1 MSRFLCLLVWM
12 CIPFYT
18 MGQTDSLLKEL
29 DRVILN
35 RTQYQKVREIRIDSL
50 KTLFEHTPNKEEQY
64 TVLYRIFREYR
75 SYNMDSAL
83 SVAVRKKALAEK
95 AGIQQNIYGSEMSVA
110 EILGIMG
117 MYKESLEIMERMD
130 FSKLDGQQKAFYY
143 HLHHSLYTRL
153 SENMASEKG
162 PYQKLLSTYR
172 DSLLKYNEKG
182 TTGYDFALAGKLV
195 ELKQYDKAMEVYNRV
210 ITENRD
216 NLSVLAMAA
225 YELSEVYRKKGEA
238 EDQKKYLIVS
248 ATADVKRGART
259 YVSLIKLATLLY
271 REGDIDRAYQYMT
284 CAMEDA
290 SYSKSRFRTL
300 QISEA
305 LPVIIDAYDKKMKE
319 EKANLFKYLVLISFL
334 SGILVLSIFFIYRQ
348 MKKLSLARKE
358 VSRMLEGVRE
368 MNMELFNLNEKLS
381 DSNRIKEEYIGFIFN
396 LCSDYIDKMEN
407 YRKEIHRKLKAGKA
421 NEALQLTGST
431 SLVTDEL
438 KEFFRNFDAV
448 FLTIFPNFVEEFNNL
463 LLEGEKILPKPGDL
477 LSPELRVFALVRIGI
492 SESSKIANFLHY
504 SPQTVY
510 NYNLKV
516 RNKLAISKEEFATM
530 IHQIGR

>member
-1 MSRFLCLLVWM
+1 MNRCLSLLIWVCFPLCAA
-12 CIPFYT
+12 
-18 MGQTDSLLKEL
+18 GQTDSLLKEL

-35 RTQYQKVREIRIDSL
+35 RSQYQKIREIRIDSL
-50 KTLFEHTPNKEEQY
+50 KTLIENTDKKEDQY
-64 TVLYRIFREYR
+64 AAMLRVFREYR

-83 SVAVRKKALAEK
+83 AVAIRKKTLAEET
-95 AGIQQNIYGSEMSVA
+95 GSRRNIHESEMNIA

-117 MYKESLEIMERMD
+117 MYKESLEIMDKME
-130 FSKLDGQQKAFYY
+130 FEKLDKREKAFYF

-153 SENMASEKG
+153 SDNMVG
-162 PYQKLLSTYR
+162 PYEKLLSMYR
-172 DSLLKYNEKG
+172 DSLLQYNEKG

-195 ELKQYDKAMEVYNRV
+195 ELKQYEKAMQVFNRM
-210 ITENRD
+210 ISEKKD
-216 NLSVLAMAA
+216 SLSILAMAS
-225 YELSEVYRKKGEA
+225 YELSEIYRKRGEI
-238 EDQKKYLIVS
+238 ENEKKYLILS
-248 ATADVKRGART
+248 ATADVKRGSRS
-259 YVSLIKLATLLY
+259 YVSLIKLAIVLY
-271 REGDIDRAYQYMT
+271 REGDVDRAYQYIT

-319 EKANLFKYLVLISFL
+319 EKDNLFKYLVLISLL
-334 SGILVLSIFFIYRQ
+334 SVILVLSLFFIYRQ

-358 VSRMLEGVRE
+358 VSRMLEDVKQ
-368 MNMELFNLNEKLS
+368 MNIELNDLNEKLS

-407 YRKEIHRKLKAGKA
+407 YRKEVHRKLKAGKES
-421 NEALQLTGST
+421 EALQLTGAT

-448 FLTIFPNFVEEFNNL
+448 FLTIFPNFVEEFNDL
-463 LLEGEKILPKPGDL
+463 LLEGEKIFPKPADL
-477 LSPELRVFALVRIGI
+477 LSPELRVFALVRLGI
-492 SESSKIANFLHY
+492 QESSKIANFLHY

-516 RNKLAISKEEFATM
+516 RNKLAVSKEEFAKAM
-530 IHQIGR
+530 QLIGR

>member
-1 MSRFLCLLVWM
+1 MNRCLCFLVWI
-12 CIPFYT
+12 CLPFFAN
-18 MGQTDSLLKEL
+18 GQTDSLLSEL
-29 DRVILN
+29 DKAVQNRV
-35 RTQYQKVREIRIDSL
+35 RYQNAREIRIDSL
-50 KTLFEHTPNKEEQY
+50 KTLFAGTSSLEDRYRVQ
-64 TVLYRIFREYR
+64 YRIFREYR

-83 SVAVRKKALAEK
+83 AVAVRKKALAEET
-95 AGIQQNIYGSEMSVA
+95 GNPRNRDESEMNVA

-117 MYKESLEIMERMD
+117 MYKESLEIMDGMDISRMD
-130 FSKLDGQQKAFYY
+130 RSLKSFYF

-162 PYQKLLSTYR
+162 PYERLLSTYR
-172 DSLLKYNEKG
+172 DSLLKYNDEG
-182 TTGYDFALAGKLV
+182 TTGYDFALAGKLT
-195 ELKQYDKAMEVYNRV
+195 ERKQYDEAMKVFNRM
-210 ITENRD
+210 ITEKKD
-216 NLSVLAMAA
+216 SLSILAMAA
-225 YELSEVYRKKGEA
+225 YELSEIYRKRGDFEN
-238 EDQKKYLIVS
+238 EKKYLIIS
-248 ATADVKRGART
+248 ATSDVKRGART
-259 YVSLIKLATLLY
+259 YVSLIKLAVLLY
-271 REGDIDRAYQYMT
+271 RQGDVDRAYRYIT

-334 SGILVLSIFFIYRQ
+334 SVILVLSIIFIYRQ
-348 MKKLSLARKE
+348 MKKLSQARKE
-358 VSRMLEGVRE
+358 VSRMLEDVRQ
-368 MNMELFNLNEKLS
+368 MNMELFELNEKLS
-381 DSNRIKEEYIGFIFN
+381 DTHRIKEEYIGFVFN

-407 YRKEIHRKLKAGKA
+407 YRKEIHRKLKAGKTQ
-421 NEALQLTGST
+421 EALQLTGST

-448 FLTIFPNFVEEFNNL
+448 FLTIFPNFVEEFNRL
-463 LLEGEKILPKPGDL
+463 LQEGEKILPKPGDL
-477 LSPELRVFALVRIGI
+477 LSPELRVFALVRLGI

-516 RNKLAISKEEFATM
+516 RNKLAIPKEEFTKV

>member
-1 MSRFLCLLVWM
+1 MNRFFCILIWICL
-12 CIPFYT
+12 PFYAT
-18 MGQTDSLLKEL
+18 GQTDSLLREL
-29 DRVILN
+29 DRVIQN
-35 RTQYQKVREIRIDSL
+35 RSQYQKAREIRIDSL
-50 KTLFEHTPNKEEQY
+50 KTLFELTGSKEEKY
-64 TVLYRIFREYR
+64 KVLYRVFREYR

-83 SVAVRKKALAEK
+83 SVAIRKKALAEET
-95 AGIQQNIYGSEMSVA
+95 GIQRNIHESEMSVA

-117 MYKESLEIMERMD
+117 MYKESLEIMDRMD
-130 FSKLDGQQKAFYY
+130 FSKLDEQHKAFYF

-162 PYQKLLSTYR
+162 PYEKLLSTYR
-172 DSLLKYNEKG
+172 DSLLQYNEKG
-182 TTGYDFALAGKLV
+182 TTGYDFALAGKLA
-195 ELKQYDKAMEVYNRV
+195 ELKQYEKAMQVFDRM
-210 ITENRD
+210 IGENRD
-216 NLSVLAMAA
+216 NLSILAMAA
-225 YELSEVYRKKGEA
+225 YELSEIYRKRGET
-238 EDQKKYLIVS
+238 EDQKKNLILS

-259 YVSLIKLATLLY
+259 YVSLIKLAILLY
-271 REGDIDRAYQYMT
+271 REGDVDRAYQYIT

-290 SYSKSRFRTL
+290 AYSKSRFRTL

-319 EKANLFKYLVLISFL
+319 EKANLFKSLMLISFL
-334 SGILVLSIFFIYRQ
+334 SLILVLSLVFIYRQ

-358 VSRMLEGVRE
+358 VSRMLEDVKQ
-368 MNMELFNLNEKLS
+368 MNTELYDLNEKLS
-381 DSNRIKEEYIGFIFN
+381 DTHRIKEEYIGFIFN

-448 FLTIFPNFVEEFNNL
+448 FLTIFPNFVEEFNHL

-477 LSPELRVFALVRIGI
+477 LSPELRVFALVRLGI
-492 SESSKIANFLHY
+492 TESSKIANFLHY

-516 RNKLAISKEEFATM
+516 RNKLAISKEKFAEL
-530 IHQIGR
+530 IHVIGR

>member
-1 MSRFLCLLVWM
+1 MNRLLCFLIWICCPLWVA
-12 CIPFYT
+12 
-18 MGQTDSLLKEL
+18 GQTDSLLQEL
-29 DRVILN
+29 DRAIMN
-35 RTQYQKVREIRIDSL
+35 RVQYQNAREMRIDSL
-50 KTLFEHTPNKEEQY
+50 KTLYEHIRSKEDKY

-83 SVAVRKKALAEK
+83 SVARRKKALADETGSRQK
-95 AGIQQNIYGSEMSVA
+95 KDESEMNVA

-117 MYKESLEIMERMD
+117 MYKESLEIMDRMD
-130 FSKLDGQQKAFYY
+130 FSKLGEEQKAFYY

-153 SENMASEKG
+153 SENMAA
-162 PYQKLLSTYR
+162 PYEKLLSTYR
-172 DSLLKYNEKG
+172 DSLLKYNKEG
-182 TTGYDFALAGKLV
+182 TTGHDFALAGKLV
-195 ELKQYDKAMEVYNRV
+195 ELKQYEKAMAVFNRM
-210 ITENRD
+210 IREKKD
-216 NLSVLAMAA
+216 SLSVLAMAS
-225 YELSEVYRKKGEA
+225 YELSEIYRKRGDTGNE
-238 EDQKKYLIVS
+238 KKYLIIS

-271 REGDIDRAYQYMT
+271 REGDIGRAYQYMT

-319 EKANLFKYLVLISFL
+319 EKASLFKYLVLISLL
-334 SGILVLSIFFIYRQ
+334 SVILVLSLFFIYRQ

-358 VSRMLEGVRE
+358 VSRMLEGVKQ
-368 MNMELFNLNEKLS
+368 MNMELFDLNEKLS

-407 YRKEIHRKLKAGKA
+407 YRKEVHRKLKGGKA
-421 NEALQLTGST
+421 GEALLLTGST

-448 FLTIFPNFVEEFNNL
+448 FLSIFPNFVEEFNSL
-463 LLEGEKILPKPGDL
+463 LQEGEKILPRPGDL
-477 LSPELRVFALVRIGI
+477 LSPELRVFALVRLGI

-516 RNKLAISKEEFATM
+516 RNKLAISKEEFARV

>member
-1 MSRFLCLLVWM
+1 M
-12 CIPFYT
+12 
-18 MGQTDSLLKEL
+18 
-29 DRVILN
+29 
-35 RTQYQKVREIRIDSL
+35 
-50 KTLFEHTPNKEEQY
+50 
-64 TVLYRIFREYR
+64 
-75 SYNMDSAL
+75 
-83 SVAVRKKALAEK
+83 
-95 AGIQQNIYGSEMSVA
+95 NIA

-117 MYKESLEIMERMD
+117 MYKESLEIMDRMD
-130 FSKLDGQQKAFYY
+130 FHQLNKQQKAFYF

-162 PYQKLLSTYR
+162 PYEKLLSTYR
-172 DSLLKYNEKG
+172 DSLLQYNQEG
-182 TTGYDFALAGKLV
+182 TTGYDFARAGKLV
-195 ELKQYDKAMEVYNRV
+195 ELKQYEKAMQVFNRM
-210 ITENRD
+210 IREKKD
-216 NLSVLAMAA
+216 SLSILAMAS
-225 YELSEVYRKKGEA
+225 YELSEIYRKRGDIEN
-238 EDQKKYLIVS
+238 EKKNLIVS
-248 ATADVKRGART
+248 ATSDVKRGART
-259 YVSLIKLATLLY
+259 YVSLIKLAVLLY
-271 REGDIDRAYQYMT
+271 REGDVDRAYLYIT

-319 EKANLFKYLVLISFL
+319 EKANLFKYLMLISFL
-334 SGILVLSIFFIYRQ
+334 SVILVLSIIFIYRQ

-358 VSRMLEGVRE
+358 VSRMLEDVKQ
-368 MNMELFNLNEKLS
+368 MNMELFDLNEKLS
-381 DSNRIKEEYIGFIFN
+381 DTHRIKEEYIGFIFN

-421 NEALQLTGST
+421 GEALQLTGST

-448 FLTIFPNFVEEFNNL
+448 FLTIFPNFVEEFNRL

-477 LSPELRVFALVRIGI
+477 LSPELRVFALVRLGI

-516 RNKLAISKEEFATM
+516 RNKLAVPKEEFARL
-530 IHQIGR
+530 IQQIGR

>member
-1 MSRFLCLLVWM
+1 MNRSLYLLIWICL
-12 CIPFYT
+12 PFSAT
-18 MGQTDSLLKEL
+18 GQTDSLLKEL
-29 DRVILN
+29 DRVLLH
-35 RTQYQKVREIRIDSL
+35 RSQYQKAREIRIDSL
-50 KTLFEHTPNKEEQY
+50 KTLFEHTGNKEDKY
-64 TVLYRIFREYR
+64 TVLYRVFREYR

-83 SVAVRKKALAEK
+83 AVALRKKVLAAET
-95 AGIQQNIYGSEMSVA
+95 GIPRNMHESEMSVA

-130 FSKLDGQQKAFYY
+130 FSKLDGPHKAFYF

-162 PYQKLLSTYR
+162 PYEKLLSMYR

-182 TTGYDFALAGKLV
+182 TTGYDFALTGKLV
-195 ELKQYDKAMEVYNRV
+195 ELKQYDKAMEVFDRM
-210 ITENRD
+210 IGENRE

-225 YELSEVYRKKGEA
+225 YELSEIYRKRGEVEA
-238 EDQKKYLIVS
+238 QKKYLILS
-248 ATADVKRGART
+248 ATTDVKRGART
-259 YVSLIKLATLLY
+259 YVSLIKLAILLY
-271 REGDIDRAYQYMT
+271 REGDVDRAYQYIT

-305 LPVIIDAYDKKMKE
+305 LPVIIDAYDRKMKE
-319 EKANLFKYLVLISFL
+319 EKANLFKSLILISFL
-334 SGILVLSIFFIYRQ
+334 SLILILSLFFIYRQ

-358 VSRMLEGVRE
+358 VSRMLEDVRQ
-368 MNMELFNLNEKLS
+368 MNMELFDLNEKLS
-381 DSNRIKEEYIGFIFN
+381 DTHRIKEEYIGFIFN
-396 LCSDYIDKMEN
+396 LCSDYIDKMES

-448 FLTIFPNFVEEFNNL
+448 FLTIFPNFVEEFNRL

-477 LSPELRVFALVRIGI
+477 LSPELRVFALVRLGI

-516 RNKLAISKEEFATM
+516 RNKLAISKEEFARV